1 MAEDT
6 TKGGFTD
13 PELESFVKEN
23 REMLERMM
31 RQEKEMASRFYQ
43 SGASR
48 AEELKSRAEE
58 KTIELIAAVT
68 DPEIHRHFMMAG
80 FEFLMGVNA
89 MMKAM
94 PMPEVVKTTMELAKE
109 TREKTFEEAKENY
122 SKKKAASES
131 SGPVSQ
137 KIEIV
142 EKQDSEEAAPKKKTY
157 ARKTAAKKIPLKDET
172 ESS

>member
-1 MAEDT
+1 MTDDKS
-6 TKGGFTD
+6 KGEFTD
-13 PELESFVKEN
+13 SELESFVREN
-23 REMLERMM
+23 REMLERLL
-31 RQEKEMASRFYQ
+31 RQEKEMADRFYQ

-58 KTIELIAAVT
+58 KTIEFIAAVT

-94 PMPEVVKTTMELAKE
+94 PMPEVIRTTMDLAKE

-122 SKKKAASES
+122 SRKKSASES
-131 SGPVSQ
+131 GAPVSQ
-137 KIEIV
+137 KIDIT
-142 EKQDSEEAAPKKKTY
+142 EKPDSKEAA
-157 ARKTAAKKIPLKDET
+157 ARKGAKSKRTASKKIPLKDES

>member
-1 MAEDT
+1 MAENTSKSD
-6 TKGGFTD
+6 FTYS
-13 PELESFVKEN
+13 EIESFVKEN

-31 RQEKEMASRFYQ
+31 RQEKEMANRFYQ

-58 KTIELIAAVT
+58 KTIEFIAAVT
-68 DPEIHRHFMMAG
+68 DPEIHRHFMLAG

-94 PMPEVVKTTMELAKE
+94 PMPEVVRATMELAKE

-137 KIEIV
+137 KIEII
-142 EKQDSEEAAPKKKTY
+142 EKQDSEEAAPKKKART
-157 ARKTAAKKIPLKDET
+157 RKTATKIPLKDES